1 MKDKDAEKL
10 GRSHPV
16 RSAELDRRLLERAEK
31 LTEGKKTI
39 GESREPVFSVLN
51 VKEDNTMDK
60 NTNITEVRSHKPAA
74 FAAIAAVLVLAV
86 GGAVYASKYNSS
98 HIDTA
103 VPAAHSETDS
113 GSGNAD
119 GSPAEWAKE
128 YLARNEDTF
137 GYVSIPNI
145 ELPDGRRAIDFPVAA
160 SEDNRF
166 YLTHAF
172 DKTEDPNGCIFADY
186 SAVDGSQPQI
196 IQLFGSASFSDFS
209 WDYDS
214 EYWRIRP
221 EAGADTEKPGF
232 TALLFYNMSKAISQA
247 PVIEFKTIW
256 QDGGEYMIFG
266 CTTVQGDALGI
277 GKVDDIGEWV
287 SGIRDLSDF
296 DVDIDCGA
304 DDKYLVLDLCEG
316 GRSAFRVFAK
326 KLDADDD
333 KEKIIS
339 SYREKESE
347 SRGNS
352 AIEDRKLPFWI
363 EQYVN
368 GTQML
373 DASVGITEDH
383 EISGIFPIS
392 MVGDKAKKTEL
403 FFTDPISSDS
413 RTGRFCYA
421 LYDIDFFN
429 KTITLNGEINK
440 EAAERMLG
448 EGAGAVM
455 MKIPVSDGVTDSVN
469 FDVLIDGVKCFN
481 VPMALDGRAGH
492 INFLGM
498 AGTGKKI
505 VTLRTQLDGKTVD
518 YAVYD
523 VDFANG
529 GYTYIGGTSD
539 LGASEK
545 QKDSSGGSVMINL
558 PYPEG
563 FKHKITFEAYY
574 EDNLMGT
581 AVYNPDSLNPLEGI
595 MLTEDGVEKI
605 GIRAIID
612 DDTVINDFMVC
623 IVDFDNGTYKYAEGG
638 EPKTAEAFDMP

>member
-51 VKEDNTMDK
+51 AKEDNTMDK
-60 NTNITEVRSHKPAA
+60 NDNITEVRSHKPAA

-86 GGAVYASKYNSS
+86 GGAVYASRYNTT

-103 VPAAHSETDS
+103 VPAAHSETDA
-113 GSGNAD
+113 GSTDTEGDYYTVD
-119 GSPAEWAKE
+119 GRKANGWAEQ
-128 YLARNEDTF
+128 YLAQNSDTI
-137 GYVSIPNI
+137 GYIRIPGFEEYDSLDCI
-145 ELPDGRRAIDFPVAA
+145 ESPVAA
-160 SEDNRF
+160 SSDERF
-166 YLTHAF
+166 YMTHGF
-172 DKTEDPNGCIFADY
+172 DKTENEEGCIFAKADTRI
-186 SAVDGSQPQI
+186 ARDGSQPNV
-196 IQLFGSASFSDFS
+196 IQLFGHN
-209 WDYDS
+209 
-214 EYWRIRP
+214 
-221 EAGADTEKPGF
+221 GF
-232 TALLFYNMSKAISQA
+232 LKKDNYPKMGMFESCTFYSNILVLKQA
-247 PVIEFKTIW
+247 PIIEYKTIW
-256 QDGGEYMIFG
+256 QDSGEYAIFG
-266 CTTVQGDALGI
+266 FVDVQGDALGI
-277 GKVDDIGEWV
+277 GEVEDVKEWADR
-287 SGIRDLSDF
+287 IREESYF

-304 DDKYLVLDLCEG
+304 DDKYLVLNIHDGE
-316 GRSAFRVFAK
+316 RTDQRVFAK
-326 KLDADDD
+326 KLDEDDD

-352 AIEDRKLPFWI
+352 ALEGRKLPFWL

-392 MVGDKAKKTEL
+392 MVGDKEKKTEL

-421 LYDIDFFN
+421 LYDIDYFN

-455 MKIPVSDGVTDSVN
+455 MKIPVSDGVTASVN
-469 FDVLIDGVKCFN
+469 FDILIDGVKCFN

-539 LGASEK
+539 
-545 QKDSSGGSVMINL
+545 
-558 PYPEG
+558 
-563 FKHKITFEAYY
+563 
-574 EDNLMGT
+574 
-581 AVYNPDSLNPLEGI
+581 
-595 MLTEDGVEKI
+595 TE
-605 GIRAIID
+605 
-612 DDTVINDFMVC
+612 
-623 IVDFDNGTYKYAEGG
+623 
-638 EPKTAEAFDMP
+638 